1 AGTAGR
7 VRGGFRPWRAAGL
20 EAGRLDVGILG
31 PASPLGWGRVAY
43 RVLTG
48 SRREDRH
55 LGRYRARLVEIRADR
70 DLPRQ
75 VDGEVIEQGRSLTVT
90 VLPAALLV
98 RVPGPRGPVRARFGG
113 CAGTPAR
120 A

>member
-1 AGTAGR
+1 GL
-7 VRGGFRPWRAAGL
+7 RGRAA
-20 EAGRLDVGILG
+20 RLGG
-31 PASPLGWGRVAY
+31 GGVAY
-43 RVLTG
+43 RGLTG

-75 VDGEVIEQGRSLTVT
+75 VDGEVIEPGRSLTVT

-98 RVPGPRGPVRARFGG
+98 RVPGPRGRFRARFGG
-113 CAGTPAR
+113 EAGRAPFASAHPAR
-120 A
+120 LCTRHGL